1 MTRAATA
8 VHDPTDA
15 CWGRHCHIH
24 NVDEPDN
31 RAYQVCLEC
40 GHVYPTARALRRDYR
55 REYWRIASDD
65 QFGREPV
72 WRRLW
77 RVATVRASRVS
88 FCQHC
93 VHDFVWMPARRS
105 WFRRGGD
112 AA

>member
-1 MTRAATA
+1 MTRAAT
-8 VHDPTDA
+8 VHDPTA
-15 CWGRHCHIH
+15 ECFGRHCHIH
-24 NVDEPDN
+24 NVDEPDD

-40 GHVYPTARALRRDYR
+40 GHVYRTAGALRRDYR
-55 REYWRIASDD
+55 REYWRVASDD
-65 QFGREPV
+65 QFGREPL
-72 WRRLW
+72 WRRLR

-105 WFRRGGD
+105 WFRWGGD